1 MRDICSTINWLPRHN
16 SNFPKAAIAIVAS
29 FSTDFVCV
37 LGTFYSYKPIGMS
50 NSSYDS
56 EVLCMEQKDQTEV
69 SKFLFDSSYER
80 RIVSYFTS
88 SSFSHIIKVDKKR
101 KLKISNA
108 EESDTDTVDVTYEN
122 HGNMRESLVSLTDVR
137 QSSFIQQNL
146 L

>member
-1 MRDICSTINWLPRHN
+1 
-16 SNFPKAAIAIVAS
+16 
-29 FSTDFVCV
+29 
-37 LGTFYSYKPIGMS
+37 MS

-69 SKFLFDSSYER
+69 SKFLFDSSYEG

-122 HGNMRESLVSLTDVR
+122 HGDMRESLVSLTDVR